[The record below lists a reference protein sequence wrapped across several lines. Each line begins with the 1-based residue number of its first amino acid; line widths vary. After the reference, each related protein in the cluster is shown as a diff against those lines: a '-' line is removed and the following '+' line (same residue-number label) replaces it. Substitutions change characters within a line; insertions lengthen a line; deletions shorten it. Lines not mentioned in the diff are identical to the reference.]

1 MISTSG
7 LGLDIEDNWRD
18 SGSLAVYE
26 DGMAAGYDV
35 VAGICGNKS
44 PTYEVLIYV
53 ETTSRRR

>member
-35 VAGICGNKS
+35 V
-44 PTYEVLIYV
+44 VYV
-53 ETTSRRR
+53 ETNRQLMRC